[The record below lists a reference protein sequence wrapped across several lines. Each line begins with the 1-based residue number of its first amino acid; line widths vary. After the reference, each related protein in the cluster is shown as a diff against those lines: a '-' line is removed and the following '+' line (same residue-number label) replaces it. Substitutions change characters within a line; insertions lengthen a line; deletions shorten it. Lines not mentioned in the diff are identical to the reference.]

1 MKTILRLSETD
12 IKKMVMEAISLLK
25 ESSDYIYDIISDL
38 TDETDA
44 CALYNQFM
52 KDKKNGVGRIRFA
65 LIPKEQYR
73 NLLVRYMSSP
83 ETARIPE
90 NVVKDWFENIIVKN
104 SCIINTFNSLFGHST
119 HFPGEELADATGI
132 PELEN
137 FEKGS
142 EYLDRIGFYDWATL
156 PDGSDA
162 ISDYGLQPLF
172 EILKEYTP
180 NSTPEEILVLINRAL
195 DVYHCRG
202 DLASAFIEG
211 GSKTCSSISLDEGTV
226 YTARRKSN
234 PRDNL
239 FKFGKYI
246 GKDKM
251 VIIRKDPEY
260 CVWLVQNLEHSP
272 FTDKQLAQLD
282 VEYYRKY
289 QVFPIKSSLTP
300 KYAKIKGKLVS
311 QMSAEELQY
320 VYNNGNDE
328 MKWLVR
334 QEHQNRGW
342 VKRHGG
348 QGTAGAPAFQSD
360 DVGDEAWM
368 NESRKKK
375 TDFFEKHGI
384 KKETLPG
391 NNVPSIGFSETEQK
405 WYGWSHRAI
414 YGFGVGSKV
423 KKGHAGYKGKEWTA
437 KTLDDAKKMAI
448 NFANDVSE

>member
-1 MKTILRLSETD
+1 MKTVLKLSEAD
-12 IKKMVMEAISLLK
+12 IKKLVMEAISLLK
-25 ESSDYIYDIISDL
+25 ESSDYIDDIISDL
-38 TDETDA
+38 IDETDTY
-44 CALYNQFM
+44 ALYNQFIE
-52 KDKKNGVGRIRFA
+52 DKKNGVARIRFT

-90 NVVKDWFENIIVKN
+90 NVVKDWFENIIIKN
-104 SCIINTFNSLFGHST
+104 SCIINTFNSLFGHSS
-119 HFPGEELADATGI
+119 HFPGEELADVTGM
-132 PELEN
+132 PELDN
-137 FEKGS
+137 YNNGS
-142 EYLDRIGFYDWATL
+142 EYLEKIGFYDWATL

-172 EILKEYTP
+172 EIVKEYRP

-211 GSKTCSSISLDEGTV
+211 GSRTCSQISMNEGV
-226 YTARRKSN
+226 GR
-234 PRDNL
+234 RDNL

-282 VEYYRKY
+282 VVYYRKY

-320 VYNNGNDE
+320 VYDNGNDE

-342 VKRHGG
+342 AKRRGGHGA
-348 QGTAGAPAFQSD
+348 AGAPAFQSD

-375 TDFFEKHGI
+375 QTF
-384 KKETLPG
+384 LR
-391 NNVPSIGFSETEQK
+391 N
-405 WYGWSHRAI
+405 
-414 YGFGVGSKV
+414 
-423 KKGHAGYKGKEWTA
+423 TA
-437 KTLDDAKKMAI
+437 
-448 NFANDVSE
+448 

>member
-1 MKTILRLSETD
+1 MKRAIKLTEAD
-12 IKKMVMEAISLLK
+12 IKNMVLEAVSLLK
-25 ESSDYIYDIISDL
+25 EYDNYIYNIYEDIRED
-38 TDETDA
+38 TDA
-44 CALYNQFM
+44 YAIYNQFVE
-52 KDKKNGVGRIRFA
+52 DKNDGFDRIKFNV
-65 LIPKEQYR
+65 IPKDQYL
-73 NLLVRYMSSP
+73 NLLTRYTASP

-90 NVVKDWFENIIVKN
+90 NVVTYWFENIIVKN
-104 SCIINTFNSLFGHST
+104 SCILDTLTSMAGHSSN
-119 HFPGEELADATGI
+119 FPGEELADATGM
-132 PELEN
+132 PELED
-137 FEKGS
+137 FEKGC
-142 EYLDRIGFYDWATL
+142 EYLDRIGFYDWAKL

-172 EILKEYTP
+172 KIFNEYKP
-180 NSTPEEILVLINRAL
+180 NSTPEETLLLINRAL
-195 DVYHCRG
+195 DVWHHRG

-211 GSKTCSSISLDEGTV
+211 GSKTCTEISMNEGV
-226 YTARRKSN
+226 GR
-234 PRDNL
+234 RDNL

-282 VEYYRKY
+282 VVYYRKY

-300 KYAKIKGKLVS
+300 KYAKIKGKLVG

-320 VYNNGNDE
+320 VYDNGNDE

-342 VKRHGG
+342 VKRRGGHGA
-348 QGTAGAPAFQSD
+348 AGAPAFQSD

-375 TDFFEKHGI
+375 QTF
-384 KKETLPG
+384 LR
-391 NNVPSIGFSETEQK
+391 N
-405 WYGWSHRAI
+405 
-414 YGFGVGSKV
+414 
-423 KKGHAGYKGKEWTA
+423 TA
-437 KTLDDAKKMAI
+437 
-448 NFANDVSE
+448 